1 MPSTHPGALLPAVP
15 MRSEETATMAT
26 ALDLPL
32 PSSAGTPFIVALI
45 TERPG
50 ALAILSRTTAP
61 DGFTWNRVVRLT
73 PPRRGKRFSR
83 NTETGRVL
91 HALHADG
98 LLGEVMINLPEH
110 AGIPRDGAAFR
121 DPDLTHLA
129 RGLERMGIEAKVTA
143 TPLWRP
149 AFDIPDPDGT
159 GTLAD
164 AMAAHLPEGL
174 RGTPQSE
181 AQCIDALL
189 LAMFVAASDDEAPP
203 YRPH

>member
-1 MPSTHPGALLPAVP
+1 
-15 MRSEETATMAT
+15 MAT

-32 PSSAGTPFIVALI
+32 PPSADTPFVVAFI
-45 TERPG
+45 TEPPG

-61 DGFTWNRVVRLT
+61 DGHTWNRVVRLT
-73 PPRRGKRFSR
+73 SPRRGKRFSR

-91 HALHADG
+91 RALHADG
-98 LLGEVMINLPEH
+98 LLGRVMINLPEH

-121 DPDLTHLA
+121 EPDIQHLV
-129 RGLERMGIEAKVTA
+129 RGLERMGVQAMVTA

-149 AFDIPDPDGT
+149 AFDVPNPDGT
-159 GTLAD
+159 RTLAST
-164 AMAAHLPEGL
+164 MAAYLPDGL
-174 RGTPQSE
+174 RGTPHGE

-189 LAMFVAASDDEAPP
+189 LAIFADAPDDDTPP